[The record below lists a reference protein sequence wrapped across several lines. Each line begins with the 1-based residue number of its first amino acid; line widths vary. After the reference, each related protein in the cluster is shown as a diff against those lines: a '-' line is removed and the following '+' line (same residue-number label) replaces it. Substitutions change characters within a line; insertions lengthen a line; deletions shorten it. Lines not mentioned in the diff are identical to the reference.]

1 MKKIDLFCS
10 AGMSTSMLA
19 NKMQEVADAHGIQV
33 KVEAFSST
41 SIDFQVEHDTPDCI
55 LLGPQVRF
63 SFDDVNA
70 KYGAK
75 IPVGVIELA
84 DYGNLNGE
92 RVLKMAISLIK
103 RGSTA

>member
-41 SIDFQVEHDTPDCI
+41 AIDFQVEHNTPDCI

-63 SFDDVNA
+63 SFDSYVS
-70 KYGAK
+70 KS
-75 IPVGVIELA
+75 GVRLFPYYLLTYIMPPL
-84 DYGNLNGE
+84 Y
-92 RVLKMAISLIK
+92 KP
-103 RGSTA
+103 

>member
-41 SIDFQVEHDTPDCI
+41 SIDFQVEHNTPDCI
-55 LLGPQVRF
+55 LLGRC
-63 SFDDVNA
+63 
-70 KYGAK
+70 KRK
-75 IPVGVIELA
+75 IRSKNSCWC
-84 DYGNLNGE
+84 Y
-92 RVLKMAISLIK
+92 
-103 RGSTA
+103 

>member
-41 SIDFQVEHDTPDCI
+41 AIDFQVEHDTPDCI
-55 LLGPQVRF
+55 
-63 SFDDVNA
+63 
-70 KYGAK
+70 
-75 IPVGVIELA
+75 
-84 DYGNLNGE
+84 
-92 RVLKMAISLIK
+92 
-103 RGSTA
+103 

>member
-41 SIDFQVEHDTPDCI
+41 AIDFQVEHNTPDCI

-70 KYGAK
+70 KYGAWFYC
-75 IPVGVIELA
+75 IGFLA
-84 DYGNLNGE
+84 IRFICDFIKME
-92 RVLKMAISLIK
+92 RC
-103 RGSTA
+103 

>member
-19 NKMQEVADAHGIQV
+19 NKMQEVADTHGIQV

-41 SIDFQVEHDTPDCI
+41 SIDFQVEHNTPDCI

-63 SFDDVNA
+63 SFDDVTQNTEQ
-70 KYGAK
+70 KFL
-75 IPVGVIELA
+75 LA
-84 DYGNLNGE
+84 LLSQ
-92 RVLKMAISLIK
+92 RIMA
-103 RGSTA
+103 T